1 MVVVKCQ
8 MDNDVCM
15 LWMSG
20 IASVFSAVKLCHLPC

>member
-15 LWMSG
+15 LCGG
-20 IASVFSAVKLCHLPC
+20 IASVFFAVKLCHLPC